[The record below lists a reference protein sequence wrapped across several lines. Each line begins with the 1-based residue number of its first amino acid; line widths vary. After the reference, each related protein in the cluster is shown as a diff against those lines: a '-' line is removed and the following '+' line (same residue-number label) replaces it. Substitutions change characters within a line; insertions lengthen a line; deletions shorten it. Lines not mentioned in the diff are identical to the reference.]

1 MTKRKRY
8 KALNDLSEEERW
20 ERLTTSHTY
29 ADILDLW
36 REFYHNAL
44 ATEQER
50 TMLKRLLKQEL
61 CNDCDKD
68 RTYEEELER
77 MNKLAKALKGNLDK

>member
-8 KALNDLSEEERW
+8 KNFNDLTEEERW
-20 ERLTTSHTY
+20 EKMTKTNTY

-36 REFYHNAL
+36 RDFYYNAL
-44 ATEQER
+44 TTDHER
-50 TMLKRLLKQEL
+50 KMLKRLIKQDL
-61 CNDCDKD
+61 CSNCNKE

-77 MNKLAKALKGNLDK
+77 MNKLAKALKGDLDK